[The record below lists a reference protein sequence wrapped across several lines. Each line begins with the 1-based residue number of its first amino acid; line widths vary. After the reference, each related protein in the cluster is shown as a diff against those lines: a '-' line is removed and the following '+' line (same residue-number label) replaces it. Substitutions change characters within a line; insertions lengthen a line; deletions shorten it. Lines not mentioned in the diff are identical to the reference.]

1 MTTKKEFN
9 EFGKLLEKTLRMH
22 TSPLAVK
29 MLVDETDIPEGA
41 YRPKQDDGIHYS
53 Q

>member
-1 MTTKKEFN
+1 MTTQKEFN
-9 EFGKLLEKTLRMH
+9 EYGDLLENTLRMH

-29 MLVDETDIPEGA
+29 MLESEADIPEGA
-41 YRPKQDDGIHYS
+41 YRPKKDDGIHYS

>member
-1 MTTKKEFN
+1 MATVKKLN
-9 EFGKLLEKTLRMH
+9 ESGELLEKLLHMH

-29 MLVDETDIPEGA
+29 MIASEEDIPEGA
-41 YRPKQDDGIHYS
+41 YRPKRDDGIHYS

>member
-1 MTTKKEFN
+1 MDMQRKYN
-9 EFGKLLEKTLRMH
+9 EYGEVLEKTLKMH

-29 MLVDETDIPEGA
+29 MLESEADIPEEA
-41 YRPKQDDGIHYS
+41 YRPKRDEGIHYS